1 MKYVIIGNGVAGIT
15 AAETIRRFDE
25 SGDISIISDETFP
38 PYCRPMISNFLEGSV
53 PEEKLPIRGKDFYDK
68 NRINPVLGV
77 RAASVDTDA
86 GLVTTKDGKTYPYD
100 RLLLA
105 CGADPKGIDAQG
117 ANLENIFFMR
127 NIDHVRNMISALPRV
142 KNALVLGGG
151 LVGFKAA
158 YSLLKRGISVT
169 MLIRSGYPL
178 SMQVD
183 ETAGQMIQKVLQDHG
198 LTVRTGVSAEA
209 FEGNGRVRRAVLS
222 DGNRIDCDMVVIGKG
237 VFPARGFVPAG
248 RIDTDAGILVD
259 QYMNTSDESVYA
271 AGDVAEYFD
280 LSRQKHWVNAIWP
293 EAVSQGRV
301 AGMNMT
307 GHPISYRGSLSRNV
321 IRIFDT
327 DVMSAGRVSK
337 RDVDES
343 FRAAEAFD
351 PRRSTYRK
359 LVFDDNILV
368 GFVMVNRVEQGGVL
382 TSLVQS
388 RTPVDV
394 PERCLLDPDFNV
406 SRLMR
411 R

>member
-1 MKYVIIGNGVAGIT
+1 MKYVIIGNGVAGVT

-25 SGDISIISDETFP
+25 SGDISIISDETFL
-38 PYCRPMISNFLEGSV
+38 PYCRPMISNLLEGSV
-53 PEEKLPIRGKDFYDK
+53 PEEKLSIRSKDFYDK
-68 NRINPVLGV
+68 NRISPVLGV
-77 RAASVDTDA
+77 RASSIDT
-86 GLVTTKDGKTYPYD
+86 GSRVVVTEDGKKHPYD

-105 CGADPKGIDAQG
+105 CGADPKGLDAKG
-117 ANLENIFFMR
+117 SELENIFFMR
-127 NIDHVRNMISALPRV
+127 NIAHVKKMISALPQI

-158 YSLLKRGISVT
+158 YSLLKRGVSVT

-183 ETAGQMIQKVLQDHG
+183 ETAGRMIQTVLQDHG

-209 FEGNGRVRRAVLS
+209 FEGNGRVQKAVLS
-222 DGNRIDCDMVVIGKG
+222 DGDRIDCDMAVIGKG
-237 VFPARGFVPAG
+237 VFPAHGFVP
-248 RIDTDAGILVD
+248 RDSINTDAGILVD
-259 QYMNTSDESVYA
+259 RHMKTSSDCVYA
-271 AGDVAEYFD
+271 AGDVAESFD
-280 LSRQKHWVNAIWP
+280 LSRQRRWVNAIWP

-301 AGMNMT
+301 AGMNMA

-337 RDVDES
+337 REVDDS
-343 FRAAEAFD
+343 CRTAEAFD
-351 PRRSTYRK
+351 PGRKTYRK
-359 LVFDDNILV
+359 LVFDGDILV

-388 RTPVDV
+388 RMPVDI
-394 PERCLLDPDFNV
+394 PEQYLLDPNFNV

>member
-1 MKYVIIGNGVAGIT
+1 MKYVIIGNGVAGVT
-15 AAETIRRFDE
+15 AAETIRRFDD
-25 SGDISIISDETFP
+25 SGDISIISDETFL
-38 PYCRPMISNFLEGSV
+38 PYCRPMISNLLEGAL
-53 PEEKLPIRGKDFYDK
+53 PPEKLPIRGKDFYDK

-77 RAASVDTDA
+77 RAASVDPD
-86 GLVTTKDGKTYPYD
+86 GRIVTTKDGKTYPYD

-105 CGADPKGIDAQG
+105 SGADPKGIDAQG
-117 ANLENIFFMR
+117 TDLENIFFMR
-127 NIDHVRNMISALPRV
+127 NIGQVKKMVSALPEV

-158 YSLLKRGISVT
+158 YSLLKRGVSVT

-222 DGNRIDCDMVVIGKG
+222 DGNRIDCEMVVIGKG
-237 VFPARGFVPAG
+237 VFPAHGFVPVD
-248 RIDTDAGILVD
+248 RINTDAGILVD
-259 QYMNTSDESVYA
+259 QYMKTSAEFVYA

-293 EAVSQGRV
+293 EAVSQGYV
-301 AGMNMT
+301 AGMNMA
-307 GHPISYRGSLSRNV
+307 GHPVSYRGSLSRNV

-337 RDVDES
+337 RDVDGS
-343 FRAAEAFD
+343 LRTAEAYD
-351 PRRSTYRK
+351 PRRNTYRK
-359 LVFDDNILV
+359 LVFEGDILV

-382 TSLVQS
+382 LSFVQS
-388 RTPVDV
+388 RMPVDI
-394 PERCLLDPDFNV
+394 PERCLLDPDFNI

>member
-1 MKYVIIGNGVAGIT
+1 MKYVIIGNGVAGVT
-15 AAETIRRFDE
+15 AAETIRRFDD
-25 SGDISIISDETFP
+25 SGDISIISDETFL
-38 PYCRPMISNFLEGSV
+38 PYCRPMISNLLEGAL
-53 PEEKLPIRGKDFYDK
+53 PPEKLPIRGKDFYDK

-77 RAASVDTDA
+77 RAASVDPDSRI
-86 GLVTTKDGKTYPYD
+86 VTTKDGKTYPYD

-105 CGADPKGIDAQG
+105 SGADPKGIDARG
-117 ANLENIFFMR
+117 TDLENIFFMR
-127 NIDHVRNMISALPRV
+127 NIGQVKKMVSALPEV

-158 YSLLKRGISVT
+158 YSLLKRGVSVT

-209 FEGNGRVRRAVLS
+209 FEGNGRIRRAVLS
-222 DGNRIDCDMVVIGKG
+222 DGNRIDCEMVVIGKG
-237 VFPARGFVPAG
+237 VFPAHGFVPVD
-248 RIDTDAGILVD
+248 RINTDAGILVD
-259 QYMNTSDESVYA
+259 QYMKTSAEFVYA

-293 EAVSQGRV
+293 EAVSQGYV
-301 AGMNMT
+301 AGMNMA
-307 GHPISYRGSLSRNV
+307 GHPVSYRGSLSRNV

-337 RDVDES
+337 RDVDGS
-343 FRAAEAFD
+343 LRTAEAYD
-351 PRRSTYRK
+351 PRRNTYRK
-359 LVFDDNILV
+359 LVFEGDILV

-382 TSLVQS
+382 LSFVQS
-388 RTPVDV
+388 RMPVDI
-394 PERCLLDPDFNV
+394 PERCLLDPDFNI

>member
-1 MKYVIIGNGVAGIT
+1 MKYVIIGNGVAGVT

-25 SGDISIISDETFP
+25 SGDISIISDETSL
-38 PYCRPMISNFLEGSV
+38 PYCRPMISNLLEGSV
-53 PEEKLPIRGKDFYDK
+53 PENRLLIRGKDFYEK
-68 NRINPVLGV
+68 NRINRVLGV
-77 RAASVDTDA
+77 RASSVDT
-86 GLVTTKDGKTYPYD
+86 GSRTVITGDGEKHPYD
-100 RLLLA
+100 RLLIA
-105 CGADPKGIDAQG
+105 CGADPKGLDAEG
-117 ANLENIFFMR
+117 SDLENIFFMR
-127 NIDHVRNMISALPRV
+127 NIAQVKKMTKALPQV

-158 YSLLKRGISVT
+158 YSLLKRGVSVT

-183 ETAGQMIQKVLQDHG
+183 ERAGRMVQEVLEDHG

-209 FEGNGRVRRAVLS
+209 FEGNGRVQKAVLS
-222 DGNRIDCDMVVIGKG
+222 DGDRIDCDMVVIGKG

-301 AGMNMT
+301 AGMNMA
-307 GHPISYRGSLSRNV
+307 GQPVSYRGSLSRNV

-337 RDVDES
+337 RDVDDS
-343 FRAAEAFD
+343 CRTAEAFD
-351 PRRSTYRK
+351 PRRKTYRK
-359 LVFDDNILV
+359 LVFKGDILV

-388 RTPVDV
+388 RMPVDIS
-394 PERCLLDPDFNV
+394 ERCLLDPNFNV